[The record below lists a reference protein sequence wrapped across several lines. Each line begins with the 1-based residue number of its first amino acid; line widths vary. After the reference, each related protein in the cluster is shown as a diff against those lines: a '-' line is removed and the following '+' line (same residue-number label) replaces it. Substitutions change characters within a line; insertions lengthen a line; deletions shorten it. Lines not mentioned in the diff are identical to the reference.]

1 MTRTHATSATTALL
15 AAAAAVLLAFTAPP
29 AQSQTQTGQTEQT
42 QPVAN
47 EFDVYVDLA
56 TGFSYI
62 KTPVGW
68 RYIRQLDAEQ
78 MKQLHPTTLTTLA
91 PADAAEVRLA
101 YERATATNLAGK
113 PAAQH

>member
-1 MTRTHATSATTALL
+1 MTRTHATSSATALI
-15 AAAAAVLLAFTAPP
+15 AAAAAVLLAFAAPQ
-29 AQSQTQTGQTEQT
+29 AQSQTQVQPTQQA
-42 QPVAN
+42 QPVAG

-56 TGFSYI
+56 TGHSYI

-91 PADAAEVRLA
+91 PADAAQVRLA
-101 YERATATNLAGK
+101 YERATATNMAGK